1 MFKLS
6 PPLIIC
12 IILSL
17 CFFNNLRLAAQEIPE
32 FKFGKLGKEDIL
44 NSKFEADSGAHA
56 FYLFDSGTSY
66 IIYDNTEGF
75 RILNTRHC
83 AIKILS
89 KSGYDYASFEI
100 PLYHENNSP
109 MEEKVIKIKA
119 VTYNIIGDK
128 ITETDLSKKDIFNE
142 KENENWSK
150 TKFTMPDVKEGSVIE
165 VEYVISSD
173 FLWNLPTWQFQR
185 DIPCKW
191 SILETRIPEY
201 FNYSKEMKGYI
212 RLYHSETNSLHG
224 NINLV
229 SIDRNVSK
237 QGVTRQMNNE
247 NITFDVA
254 QTILVAKDVPAFD
267 PEPYIDAPINYISTI
282 SFELQSTNFP
292 NQPMK
297 FFTTTWEQVGQSL
310 NDSESFGRQLS
321 AVGSSKDKV
330 EELKIGELTE
340 IEKAEA
346 IYNFVKSNTKWDR
359 RVTKYCD
366 NVKQVLKNGVGT
378 SGDINILLINMLDAA
393 GLDVNPVLLRTRSDG
408 KIPFT
413 HPSLSSLNY
422 VIAAVKTGDK
432 ILLLDATEDEVPFNF
447 LPVRCLNDRGI
458 LLKRD
463 DKIEWINLTGL
474 GMSRYIT
481 FATLKILENGD
492 IDADIVQRR
501 EGHFAIDRR
510 IELDV
515 DKEQII
521 KNFQEEN
528 EGFSV
533 TLFDTKNID
542 NPSLQLEE
550 HVAGTIADKVV
561 LAGDMMYFN
570 PCLYEK
576 YGENPFKIEK
586 REYPVDFAHPWE
598 NRIVQTFVIPEGWKV
613 ESLPTSISIKLPDND
628 GKYIYSIQ
636 TVGDKII
643 FSQSFSI
650 SNPLILPD
658 KYLILKEF
666 FKQVVDKQ
674 QEQIVLKKA

>member
-6 PPLIIC
+6 PLLIIC

-17 CFFNNLRLAAQEIPE
+17 CFYHNLPLTAQEIPE

-56 FYLFDSGTSY
+56 FYLFDSGTSN
-66 IIYDNTEGF
+66 INYDNTEGF
-75 RILNTRHC
+75 KILYTRHC

-100 PLYHENNSP
+100 PLYQESNSP

-119 VTYNIIGDK
+119 VTYNIDGNK
-128 ITETDLSKKDIFNE
+128 IIETDLSKKDIFNE

-150 TKFTMPDVKEGSVIE
+150 TKFTMPDVKEGSVVE
-165 VEYVISSD
+165 VEYVTSSD
-173 FLWNLPTWQFQR
+173 FLWNLPTWQFQHN
-185 DIPCKW
+185 IPCKW
-191 SILETRIPEY
+191 SILDTRIPEY
-201 FNYSKEMKGYI
+201 FNYAKEMKGYI
-212 RLYHSETNSLHG
+212 RPYHSETNNLHG

-229 SIDRNVSK
+229 SFDRNVSM
-237 QGVTRQMNNE
+237 QGVTVQNNNE
-247 NITFDVA
+247 NITFSVT
-254 QTILVAKDVPAFD
+254 QTIIVAKDVPAFD

-297 FFTTTWEQVGQSL
+297 LFTTTWEKVGQSL

-340 IEKAEA
+340 VEKAEV
-346 IYNFVKSNTKWDR
+346 IYNFVKSNTKWNG

-366 NVKQVLKNGVGT
+366 NVRQVLKNGIGT

-447 LPVRCLNDRGI
+447 LPVRCLNDQGI
-458 LLKRD
+458 LLKKD

-474 GMSRYIT
+474 GMSRYNS
-481 FATLKILENGD
+481 FATLKILENGE
-492 IDADIVQRR
+492 IDADIIQRR

-510 IELDV
+510 TELDV

-521 KNFQEEN
+521 KSFQKEN

-533 TLFDTKNID
+533 TLFDTKNVD

-550 HVAGTIADKVV
+550 HVTGTIADKVV

-576 YGENPFKIEK
+576 YAENPFKIEN

-598 NRIVQTFVIPEGWKV
+598 TRIVQTYVIPEGWKV
-613 ESLPTSISIKLPDND
+613 ESVPASISIKLPDND
-628 GKYIYSIQ
+628 GRYIYSIQ

-658 KYLILKEF
+658 KYLILKEY

-674 QEQIVLKKA
+674 QEQIVLKKV